1 MTDCLFL
8 DPECASSPS
17 AEHHVNWWR
26 EADGQCLNLPL
37 EDCAQQLNGEPI
49 ALVLPVEVVSAFL
62 VELPVAKDRWI
73 RQALPFSVEEM
84 LAEDVELFH
93 LALGAQQ
100 PDQRYRVLAIRREL
114 LTHCLAELDALGVE
128 VASIHVDADMLP
140 CGEGSQAL
148 SVGGRRLLGGDGE
161 LRMAISAESWPFVEV
176 ANHGWRLNETDEPYR
191 LLATGRDV
199 STNLAQSD
207 FTRRPDNQAWA
218 VWRPVS
224 IVLGVWLAL
233 YMGFSLFQSLYYER
247 QAESFAQASVL
258 LYRQLFP
265 EDTRI
270 VNLRAQ
276 FAEHLRNS
284 TQTTGGFV
292 GLMETASASL
302 MQGGAVSVS
311 RLDYSKSTGDLALQV
326 KAKDFAELEKLR
338 QQLGEAGLSVQMGSA
353 SREEDG
359 VTARVILGG
368 NP

>member
-8 DPECASSPS
+8 DPECANSPS
-17 AEHHVNWWR
+17 AEHLVHWWR
-26 EADGQCLNLPL
+26 EADGQCLSLSL

-49 ALVLPVEVVSAFL
+49 ALVLPIEVASAFL
-62 VELPVAKDRWI
+62 VELPVAKDRWV
-73 RQALPFSVEEM
+73 RQVLPFSVEEM
-84 LAEDVELFH
+84 LTEDVELYH

-100 PDQRYRVLAIRREL
+100 PDQYYRVLAIRREL
-114 LTHCLAELDALGVE
+114 LMHCLAELEALAVE
-128 VASIHVDADMLP
+128 VSSIHVDADMLP
-140 CGEGSQAL
+140 CGEGDQAL
-148 SVGGRRLLGGDGE
+148 SVGGRMLLGGDGE
-161 LRMAISAESWPFVEV
+161 LRMAIAVDSWPFVQ
-176 ANHGWRLNETDEPYR
+176 ASNHGWRLNETDEPYR
-191 LLATGRDV
+191 LLAAGRDT

-233 YMGFSLFQSLYYER
+233 YMGFSVFQSLYYER
-247 QAESFAQASVL
+247 RAESFAQASVS

-284 TQTTGGFV
+284 TQVTGGFV

-302 MQGGAVSVS
+302 MQGGSVSVS
-311 RLDYSKSTGDLALQV
+311 RLDYSKSRGDLSLQV
-326 KAKDFAELEKLR
+326 RAKDFAELEKLR